1 MNGLDSYKLHSEIDE
16 SMLLKMIQVEINLFT
31 VAGSSDLKDKLEM
44 ATLSDHNQGIKNYI
58 DWYVNAEKKLR
69 GLGVESYDEHLRNI
83 FRTFE
88 TCENADFCAM
98 ILPEKRKLMQGERL
112 TTSNYR
118 SLLNEGKLLFQNI
131 GAINEWK
138 LVQRST
144 TKTVEAP
151 QYLTM
156 KSMV

>member
-1 MNGLDSYKLHSEIDE
+1 
-16 SMLLKMIQVEINLFT
+16 
-31 VAGSSDLKDKLEM
+31 
-44 ATLSDHNQGIKNYI
+44 
-58 DWYVNAEKKLR
+58 
-69 GLGVESYDEHLRNI
+69 
-83 FRTFE
+83 
-88 TCENADFCAM
+88 M
-98 ILPEKRKLMQGERL
+98 ILPKKRKWMQGERL